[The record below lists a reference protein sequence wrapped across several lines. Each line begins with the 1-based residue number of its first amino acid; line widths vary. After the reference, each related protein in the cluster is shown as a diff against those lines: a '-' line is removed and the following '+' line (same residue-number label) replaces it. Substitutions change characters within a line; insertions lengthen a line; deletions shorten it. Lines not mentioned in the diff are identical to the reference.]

1 MIYSLMNAFFL
12 GKASYV
18 LNKFYIF
25 GQAHIPEYEN
35 CHHDMRGQQCFDFH
49 LRTGPD
55 EDFL

>member
-1 MIYSLMNAFFL
+1 MNVFFL